1 MSYGEQENSG
11 ISLLYVDDEPVLL
24 NMSKLFLEKI
34 GGFSVT
40 TAGNAK
46 DALKLLS
53 EKPFDAVVS
62 DYQMS
67 GMDGIGLLKSLRS
80 SGNRIPFIIFTGK
93 RREEVVIEALNEG
106 ADFYLQ
112 KGGDP
117 KSQYAEL
124 AHKIK
129 SAVKSRRSEEALEKR
144 VIMLTQPPAEG
155 NIEFEDLFD
164 IDEIQRIQDD
174 FSTGAGVAS
183 IITRPDGTPITK
195 PSNFTRLCSDVI
207 RKTEHGC
214 KNCYISNATV
224 GRPNPDGPTVQKCL
238 SGGLWDAGASIIVNG
253 RHIANWLAGQ
263 VRNEAQT
270 EEKMLEY
277 ARKIGADENVF
288 LEAYY
293 EVPSMSTER
302 FENVSKA
309 LFAMANQLSKSTYHN
324 LRQARSIAEH
334 ERTKKELLRKT
345 GELNTAYEQL
355 AASEE
360 ELRQNYDELVKSEK
374 ELRESE
380 AKFKTLVDL
389 SLDGI
394 LVVDFSGKILFANME
409 ISRILDVK
417 DCKSLAGTANIM
429 DYIAPESRAGLEK
442 DLGCVLRGIDR
453 YPVGY
458 KIINEAGGEIWVE
471 CIGKRILFNDSEAML
486 VFIWDVT
493 GQKEIE
499 EQLKESENK
508 FTTVFMNSHFV
519 LTLISGT
526 DQKFTDVNE
535 KFVNQTGY
543 SMEETIGKTPGE
555 LGIFQDNNEYK
566 ALLAAMRERGAID
579 NYEIKCRKK
588 NGEINLCCFTSRFI
602 RMGGKPFCLA
612 VVEDITER
620 KTAEEAVRFA
630 NRKLNI
636 LSDIKRH
643 DILNQLMVIKGFLEI
658 AEDHVL
664 DQPGADCLNYIKKA
678 SPAIQRHIEFTREY
692 ENLGVNKPVW
702 MDIRE
707 LISDSGNEKVV
718 LYNDCR
724 NIEVNADPMLE
735 KVFLN
740 LMDNTIRHGEATE
753 VRVGCEIS
761 GDLLKILWEDNGTG
775 IPDSDK
781 ERIFEKGFGKTTGF
795 GLFLSR
801 EILSITGISICE
813 AGEEGVGARFE
824 INVPGE
830 HFRVVNS

>member
-1 MSYGEQENSG
+1 MSYGEQEDSG

-24 NMSKLFLEKI
+24 NMSKLFLEKT

-80 SGNRIPFIIFTGK
+80 AGNRIPFIIFTGK
-93 RREEVVIEALNEG
+93 SREEVVIEALNEG

-129 SAVKSRRSEEALEKR
+129 SAVKSKRAEEALEKR

-195 PSNFTRLCSDVI
+195 PSNFTRLCRDVI
-207 RKTEHGC
+207 RKSEYGC
-214 KNCYISNATV
+214 KNCFISNATI
-224 GRPNPDGPTVQKCL
+224 GKPNPDGPTVQKCL

-288 LEAYY
+288 LDAYY

-324 LRQARSIAEH
+324 LRQARSIAEY
-334 ERTKKELLRKT
+334 ERTKKELLQKT
-345 GELNTAYEQL
+345 EELNAAYEQL

-380 AKFKTLVDL
+380 TKFKTLVDL

-409 ISRILDVK
+409 TSRILDVK
-417 DCKSLAGTANIM
+417 DSKSLAGRANIM

-442 DLGCVLRGIDR
+442 DLGCVLQGIDR

-458 KIINEAGGEIWVE
+458 KIINKAGREIWIE
-471 CIGKRILFNDSEAML
+471 CIGKKIHFNDSEAML

-508 FTTVFMNSHFV
+508 FTTVFMNSPFV

-535 KFVNQTGY
+535 KFVSQTGY
-543 SMEETIGKTPGE
+543 SVEETIGKTPEE
-555 LGIFQDNNEYK
+555 LGIFQDNNQYK
-566 ALLAAMRERGAID
+566 LLLAAMREKGSID
-579 NYEIKCRKK
+579 NYEINCRKK
-588 NGEINLCCFTSRFI
+588 SGEINLCSFTSRYI
-602 RMGGKPFCLA
+602 LMGGKPFCLA

-636 LSDIKRH
+636 LSDITRH

-658 AEDHVL
+658 AEDHIL

-678 SPAIQRHIEFTREY
+678 SSAIQRHIEFTREY

-702 MDIRE
+702 IDIRE

-813 AGEEGVGARFE
+813 TGEEGVGARFE
-824 INVPGE
+824 ITVPGE
-830 HFRVVNS
+830 HFKVVSN